1 MCGLKRCTNTDANN
15 ISGRIFYSAKYR
27 KCKTKGKLR
36 HQGLFNRKMRRLGFV
51 IKADDIWVKRSQFT
65 CNVFTIKPNR
75 SKDHSTVN
83 MKGFIVI
90 AVLAL
95 AAVSNGSYLP
105 AVQSVLPYSYN
116 SGLYGLGL
124 NSYDGLGHYSGLAGL
139 GYSSVLDNGLSYPYS
154 AALPYSVYNNG
165 LYGGYYGAKYA
176 PTVVQANVNALNT
189 VNPLGLYGG
198 YYGAKYA
205 PTVVQANVNALNTV
219 NPLGLYGGYYGA
231 KYAPTVVQA
240 NVNALNTVNP
250 LGLYGGYYGAKYAPT
265 VVQANVNALKTVSPL
280 GLYGGY
286 GVENGYGLGHG
297 YGYVYN
303 NYLPVQ
309 AHAAKYVAA
318 NPGAVHVAP
327 LPGHLVNQKSIVA

>member
-1 MCGLKRCTNTDANN
+1 M
-15 ISGRIFYSAKYR
+15 
-27 KCKTKGKLR
+27 
-36 HQGLFNRKMRRLGFV
+36 
-51 IKADDIWVKRSQFT
+51 
-65 CNVFTIKPNR
+65 
-75 SKDHSTVN
+75 KDL
-83 MKGFIVI
+83 IVI

-165 LYGGYYGAKYA
+165 LYGGYHGAKYA
-176 PTVVQANVNALNT
+176 PTVVQANVNT
-189 VNPLGLYGG
+189 
-198 YYGAKYA
+198 
-205 PTVVQANVNALNTV
+205 
-219 NPLGLYGGYYGA
+219 
-231 KYAPTVVQA
+231 
-240 NVNALNTVNP
+240 LNTVNP

-297 YGYVYN
+297 YGYGYN

>member
-1 MCGLKRCTNTDANN
+1 
-15 ISGRIFYSAKYR
+15 
-27 KCKTKGKLR
+27 
-36 HQGLFNRKMRRLGFV
+36 
-51 IKADDIWVKRSQFT
+51 
-65 CNVFTIKPNR
+65 
-75 SKDHSTVN
+75 

-90 AVLAL
+90 TVLAL

-176 PTVVQANVNALNT
+176 PTVVQANV
-189 VNPLGLYGG
+189 V
-198 YYGAKYA
+198 
-205 PTVVQANVNALNTV
+205 
-219 NPLGLYGGYYGA
+219 
-231 KYAPTVVQA
+231 
-240 NVNALNTVNP
+240 
-250 LGLYGGYYGAKYAPT
+250 
-265 VVQANVNALKTVSPL
+265 KTVSPL

-297 YGYVYN
+297 YGYGYN

-309 AHAAKYVAA
+309 SHAAKYVAA

-327 LPGHLVNQKSIVA
+327 LPGHIVNQKSIVA

>member
-1 MCGLKRCTNTDANN
+1 MK
-15 ISGRIFYSAKYR
+15 
-27 KCKTKGKLR
+27 
-36 HQGLFNRKMRRLGFV
+36 HFV
-51 IKADDIWVKRSQFT
+51 AF
-65 CNVFTIKPNR
+65 
-75 SKDHSTVN
+75 
-83 MKGFIVI
+83 
-90 AVLAL
+90 ALLAL
-95 AAVSNGSYLP
+95 TAASSGSYLP

-124 NSYDGLGHYSGLAGL
+124 NGYDGLGHYSGFAGL
-139 GYSSVLDNGLSYPYS
+139 GYSSVLDHGLSYPYS

-176 PTVVQANVNALNT
+176 PTVVQANVNTLNT
-189 VNPLGLYGG
+189 VNPLGVYGG

-205 PTVVQANVNALNTV
+205 PTVVQANVNTLNTV
-219 NPLGLYGGYYGA
+219 NPLGVYGGYYGA

-240 NVNALNTVNP
+240 NVNT
-250 LGLYGGYYGAKYAPT
+250 
-265 VVQANVNALKTVSPL
+265 LKTVSPL

-286 GVENGYGLGHG
+286 GVEHGYGLGHG
-297 YGYVYN
+297 YGYGYN